1 MKNLCFVFLILISTN
16 LHAAQDFTRLILVRH
31 AEKALNQSKNPALS
45 EKGKLRAEA
54 LKGLLEI
61 FDIKAVYTSK
71 YLRTKQTA
79 KPLADEANLEI
90 NSDIGASDYD
100 SLKDHIQSF
109 YKKENILVVGHGN
122 TVPAFI
128 NFLHEEEK
136 YTSLDE
142 DEFNKIF
149 FVEIYEDKVESYKL
163 SFEVRNGR
171 ISIRRGDK

>member
-1 MKNLCFVFLILISTN
+1 MKNLCFIFFILFSSN

-31 AEKALNQSKNPALS
+31 AEKSINHRENPDLS
-45 EKGKLRAEA
+45 EKGQLRAEA

-79 KPLADEANLEI
+79 KPLADEANLVI
-90 NSDIGASDYD
+90 NSDIGAKDYD
-100 SLKDHIQSF
+100 SLKDHIHSF
-109 YKKENILVVGHGN
+109 YKKESILVVGHGN

-136 YTSLDE
+136 YMSLEE

-149 FVEIYEDKVESYKL
+149 FVEIYEDKIESHKY
-163 SFEVRNGR
+163 SFDFKEGSLNFKKVH
-171 ISIRRGDK
+171 K